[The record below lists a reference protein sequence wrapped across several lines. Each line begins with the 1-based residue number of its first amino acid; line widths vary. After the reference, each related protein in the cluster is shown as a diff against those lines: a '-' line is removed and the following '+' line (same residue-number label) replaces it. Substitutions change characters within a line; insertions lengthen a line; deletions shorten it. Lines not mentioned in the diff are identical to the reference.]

1 MITENIGPVQK
12 KKRGGDTIN
21 KIADE
26 HMGNL
31 RRTDQFS
38 GQMQDFYYF
47 KWLAA

>member
-12 KKRGGDTIN
+12 KKGGTIN
-21 KIADE
+21 EIADE

-38 GQMQDFYYF
+38 RQMQDF
-47 KWLAA
+47 